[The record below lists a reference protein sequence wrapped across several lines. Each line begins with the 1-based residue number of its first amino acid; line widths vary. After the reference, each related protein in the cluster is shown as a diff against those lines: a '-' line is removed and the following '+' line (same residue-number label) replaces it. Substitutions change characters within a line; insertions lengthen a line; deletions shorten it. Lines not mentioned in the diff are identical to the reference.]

1 MAAPSTVCQELA
13 GTDCQAG
20 KHGGAPSP
28 GVPFSVKNKAEDRFL
43 LGLAAGSEGEGGDV
57 G

>member
-1 MAAPSTVCQELA
+1 MAAPSTVCREPA

-28 GVPFSVKNKAEDRFL
+28 GVPFAVKNKEDCFL